1 MRKVRNYLN
10 EVLEMKSNEVWLS
23 FEGKCEFLCVGVAEW
38 KKIKILKAGISS
50 PLKTVFF
57 AFCELVT
64 SLVAKY
70 AIAKG
75 KISQFKSESRGTQEI
90 LYLKFLKI
98 EIS

>member
-1 MRKVRNYLN
+1 M
-10 EVLEMKSNEVWLS
+10 
-23 FEGKCEFLCVGVAEW
+23 GVAECKSTW
-38 KKIKILKAGISS
+38 ILKIDISS